1 MTIYQRP
8 DEKILAESS
17 KQGEV
22 KDFPDISRGWGVAF
36 DKTGG
41 IPPMEW
47 FNALGKR
54 TDEAVRYLL
63 QRGIAEWS
71 KTEDYPVG
79 ALVSHN
85 KGVWLAEQSCKGVEP
100 KTNSLWKETA
110 LTLEQIRKLIPVN
123 SVNGKTGNVVL
134 NAGDVGALDKLGGV
148 LDGDL
153 HVQKSALAM
162 VRLVT
167 NHQNKFKADL
177 FCNHTFGIATDN
189 GAGGTTT
196 RFRFTPDASKISGVW
211 NFENCNV
218 TKNGVNIPTV
228 NQVANQLVAD
238 STSKQ
243 VRYAKIATGR
253 INRIDIGNVSF
264 LVSGANNF
272 GSPNNNLEYV
282 SFSCRTESNK
292 ATIIH
297 QIITP
302 SFHPDHQNC
311 YGWVFNAVDNTVELW
326 LKSTSYGG
334 FLGLTR
340 LSGYHPSYISVC
352 DKLIWQDIEPE
363 KIVYVEPSKTIS
375 SNDPVIMKGDYGV
388 GSLNPFISKTNNKF
402 TDNLSEQWGGFKV
415 AARNALPPS
424 FGGPNAGFMGI
435 TMPYSANGTN
445 PKGSWVSRL
454 LVTPDINGYAA
465 NIPTAYLQQN
475 VQGNWSKLFEIIT
488 TANIGNYFNALIGVN
503 GYQKLPSGLII
514 QWGSIDAPVDKAI
527 NFLFPVSFINQ
538 CFHISGSGSINRA
551 GGGISQAGMNFGNLT
566 KTGATLFND
575 SSNEMVRWI
584 AIGY

>member
-85 KGVWLAEQSCKGVEP
+85 QGIWLAEQSSKGVEP

-110 LTLEQIRKLIPVN
+110 LTIEQIRKLIPVN
-123 SVNGKTGNVVL
+123 SVNGKMGNVVL

-302 SFHPDHQNC
+302 SFHPDHQNR

-375 SNDPVIMKGDYGV
+375 SNDPVIMKGDYGL
-388 GSLNPFISKTNNKF
+388 GSELAPLISDF
-402 TDNLSEQWGGFKV
+402 TDNLPSGFYRALGAGTATPTK
-415 AARNALPPS
+415 NLPPNTKNS
-424 FGGPNAGFMGI
+424 VLYVIVQKAGNQVPFFIVHQHAAQADNVRSWVGI
-435 TMPYSANGTN
+435 YYKGKLTWKETTVTNNFTILYPNGTAQN
-445 PKGSWVSRL
+445 PM
-454 LVTPDINGYAA
+454 T
-465 NIPTAYLQQN
+465 
-475 VQGNWSKLFEIIT
+475 
-488 TANIGNYFNALIGVN
+488 IGVN
-503 GYQKLPSGLII
+503 TRLVVDNPFPGHCVICMVEVKFKDKWGAPGFIYSSGGHGTAAYQYDDDKIIVQSGNI
-514 QWGSIDAPVDKAI
+514 QVLNKPYNTGSPHAIADLTSAPFRVK
-527 NFLFPVSFINQ
+527 VWKV
-538 CFHISGSGSINRA
+538 
-551 GGGISQAGMNFGNLT
+551 T
-566 KTGATLFND
+566 
-575 SSNEMVRWI
+575 
-584 AIGY
+584 